1 MKKRILAT
9 LLAAVLAIGLAAPAL
24 ALPYGQEYIGYTAEG
39 GQQYSDVPTTHW
51 AYSSIE
57 TCSQRGW
64 FNGYPD
70 GTFRPNG
77 LIRRDEAA
85 KVFAVAMS
93 LTLEENPTV
102 TYTDTANS
110 WAKAHI
116 EATKALFPNV
126 ANLQGTASFRPDQT
140 ITREETIYALL
151 VAWRYASKTTNADL
165 SVLNMFSDVNSI
177 SAGVKPYVAVAVS
190 EGLVSGLPDGTI
202 AAQKGLT
209 RAEFAALLARA
220 LSHGYGSDTTD
231 TPVITVN
238 RYAAETTEER
248 VTLTGKVSPVSTG
261 TKLTLNE
268 ESVALNNGSFKVTV
282 ALELG
287 ENSFTLETKNTYG
300 VRDSKVVRITRTEPE
315 PEPSPEPVPSPT
327 PSAEPTK
334 EPEPTKQ
341 PEPSKQPEPTKD
353 PQPTKQPDPSKQP
366 EPVKDPEPSKE
377 PDNSGLVID
386 PNREVVNTGKC
397 GTNIYYVLYAD
408 GELVISGTGKMEDYE
423 YYAWAGSAG
432 YSKAPWNKSSFSTV
446 TISEGITRIGNAA
459 FLKCKDLVKATL
471 PSTIVSIGDYVFFD
485 SGVVQVNLPNGLTTI
500 GEGAFEYSALKKVDI
515 PNSVTNIAKQAF
527 YGSELTSV
535 VLPDGITNIKERTF
549 CACSPDSVTIPDSV
563 TTIGKSAF
571 WGNIKDVY
579 YSGSPQQWADIVIAD
594 DNSSLTNAT
603 IHFNSTGN

>member
-1 MKKRILAT
+1 MKKRKILS
-9 LLAAVLAIGLAAPAL
+9 LALALILMLGLAAPAL

-39 GQQYSDVPTTHW
+39 GQQYSDVPDGHW
-51 AYSSIE
+51 AKTSIE

-85 KVFAVAMS
+85 KVFAVAMG
-93 LTLEENPTV
+93 LTLEENPTA
-102 TYTDTANS
+102 TYTDTADS

-126 ANLQGTASFRPDQT
+126 VNLQGTASFRPEQT

-177 SAGVKPYVAVAVS
+177 SAGVKPYMAVAVS

-220 LSHGYGSDTTD
+220 LNHGYGSDTTD

-248 VTLTGKVSPVSTG
+248 VTLTGKVSPVSMG
-261 TKLTLNE
+261 TKLTLDG

-287 ENSFTLETKNTYG
+287 ENSFTLEAKNTYG
-300 VRDSKVVRITRTEPE
+300 VRDNKVVRITRTEPE
-315 PEPSPEPVPSPT
+315 PEPSPEPVPSPA
-327 PSAEPTK
+327 PDPEPTK
-334 EPEPTKQ
+334 E

-353 PQPTKQPDPSKQP
+353 P
-366 EPVKDPEPSKE
+366 EPSTE
-377 PDNSGLVID
+377 PGREVID
-386 PNREVVNTGKC
+386 SGKC
-397 GTNIYYVLYAD
+397 GSNVTWVLYVD
-408 GELVISGTGKMEDYE
+408 GELVISGSGKMQDYKCN
-423 YYAWAGSAG
+423 YTTDGVPINLTT
-432 YSKAPWNKSSFSTV
+432 PWYDIRSDITSVTV
-446 TISEGITRIGNAA
+446 SEGVTGIGDWA
-459 FLKCKDLVKATL
+459 FGFCKDLLRT
-471 PSTIVSIGDYVFFD
+471 
-485 SGVVQVNLPNGLTTI
+485 NLPNTLKTI
-500 GEGAFEYSALKKVDI
+500 GEK
-515 PNSVTNIAKQAF
+515 AF
-527 YGSELTSV
+527 YGSALSRVNIPYGVVSIGSDSFRLTNLKSVVIPATVTRIRSGTFYHSGLTS
-535 VLPDGITNIKERTF
+535 I
-549 CACSPDSVTIPDSV
+549 TIPDSV
-563 TTIGKSAF
+563 TNIDEEAF
-571 WGNIKDVY
+571 VMPDLKDIY
-579 YSGSPQQWADIVIAD
+579 YTGSKEQWEEISIDDIND
-594 DNSSLTNAT
+594 SLFNAT

>member
-1 MKKRILAT
+1 MKKRILAI
-9 LLAAVLAIGLAAPAL
+9 LLAAVLVIGLSAPAL
-24 ALPYGQEYIGYTAEG
+24 ALPYGQEYVGYTAEG

-85 KVFAVAMS
+85 KVFAVAMG

-102 TYTDTANS
+102 TYTDTADS

-126 ANLQGTASFRPDQT
+126 ANLQGTASFRPEQT

-177 SAGVKPYVAVAVS
+177 SAGVKPYMAVAVS

-238 RYAAETTEER
+238 RYAAETTEDAI
-248 VTLTGKVSPVSTG
+248 VLTGKVSPVSTG
-261 TKLTLNE
+261 TKLTLDG
-268 ESVALNNGSFKVTV
+268 ESLTLRNGSFEVLV

-287 ENSFTLETKNTYG
+287 ENSFTLEAKNAYG

-315 PEPSPEPVPSPT
+315 PEPSPEPLPSPA
-327 PSAEPTK
+327 PDPEPTK
-334 EPEPTKQ
+334 E
-341 PEPSKQPEPTKD
+341 PEPSKQPEPSKN
-353 PQPTKQPDPSKQP
+353 PD
-366 EPVKDPEPSKE
+366 PVKDPETKPGLPS
-377 PDNSGLVID
+377 GT
-386 PNREVVNTGKC
+386 VVNLEELEADKWKYRAMLTGEDAEFKQA
-397 GTNIYYVLYAD
+397 GKIVTPFNRLSLRYEGY
-408 GELVISGTGKMEDYE
+408 GSGWYN
-423 YYAWAGSAG
+423 A
-432 YSKAPWNKSSFSTV
+432 KASKSSGYV
-446 TISEGITRIGNAA
+446 TYQLDSQYSLLNGT
-459 FLKCKDLVKATL
+459 
-471 PSTIVSIGDYVFFD
+471 FD
-485 SGVVQVNLPNGLTTI
+485 IIRTKEYPQKVGAGL
-500 GEGAFEYSALKKVDI
+500 
-515 PNSVTNIAKQAF
+515 AF
-527 YGSELTSV
+527 YSIDKWGDEILLQRFFTKESNTGVSSIDVQIDLSDIDTLKIVRIPEMDERWPYDDSIYESLCTAELY
-535 VLPDGITNIKERTF
+535 N
-549 CACSPDSVTIPDSV
+549 VT
-563 TTIGKSAF
+563 
-571 WGNIKDVY
+571 
-579 YSGSPQQWADIVIAD
+579 
-594 DNSSLTNAT
+594 LTVK
-603 IHFNSTGN
+603 